1 MPAAIEGQLSAE
13 ERRRLTEAILQS
25 DPKPEVIVEIGT
37 WLGGGS
43 TLHILQALHTN
54 GTGHLWGI
62 EADHGIYERMLANI
76 QKAVPEA
83 AARFT
88 PLFGLSDQVIPK
100 WISEK
105 GSTLRVDFAFL
116 DGGDNPNEQILEFQQ
131 LDPHIPVG
139 GQLMAHDA
147 RCRKGKYFVPYLQHL
162 DHWLSQVHDSSEVGL
177 LTATKI
183 ADRPSAHSLAAAEA
197 TLRKLRR
204 QPSELLAPLL
214 PSKLKAIILR
224 MVPRRWFDS
233 LMGGHRS

>member
-1 MPAAIEGQLSAE
+1 MQVAIEGQLSQE
-13 ERRRLTEAILQS
+13 ERRLLTQAILQS
-25 DPKPEVIVEIGT
+25 DPKPETVIEVGT

-43 TLHILQALHTN
+43 TLHILHALQQN
-54 GTGHLWGI
+54 GCGHLWGV
-62 EADHGIYERMLANI
+62 EADRGIYDRMLANI

-105 GSTLRVDFAFL
+105 GNTLRVDFAFL

-147 RCRKGKYFVPYLQHL
+147 LQRKGKYFIPYLRLL
-162 DHWLSQVHDSSEVGL
+162 DHWRSEVHPSSEVGL

-183 ADRPSAHSLAAAEA
+183 ATHPSPESFAAATA
-197 TLRKLRR
+197 ALRRLRR

-224 MVPRRWFDS
+224 MLPSRWFNA

>member
-1 MPAAIEGQLSAE
+1 MQAVIEGQLSGE
-13 ERRRLTEAILQS
+13 ERRLLSEAILHS
-25 DPKPEVIVEIGT
+25 NPKPETVIEVGT

-43 TLHILQALHTN
+43 TLHILQALQQN
-54 GTGHLWGI
+54 GCGHLWGI

-100 WISEK
+100 WIAEK
-105 GSTLRVDFAFL
+105 GTGLRVDFAFL

-131 LDPHIPVG
+131 LDPHIPIG

-147 RCRKGKYFVPYLQHL
+147 RVRKGKYFVPYLALL
-162 DHWLSQVHDSSEVGL
+162 DHWRSQVHNSSEVGL

-183 ADRPSAHSLAAAEA
+183 AESPSDESLAAASA
-197 TLRKLRR
+197 ALRRLRR

-214 PSKLKAIILR
+214 PSKLKGFILK
-224 MVPRRWFDS
+224 MLPRRWFQA